1 MLCIC
6 CDRMITYGDDDL
18 SEEDAIFTE
27 IDKGKYRLKAE
38 NRLWTGGVVGNISGG
53 YGSIHDGSK
62 YVIGICDDCVTLK
75 LNEVKLSFNGNFIMI
90 YFKNNAISCFL
101 RASKLLSTA
110 PFTLSQ
116 SKNA

>member
-75 LNEVKLSFNGNFIMI
+75 LNEGKLSFTGNYMFDDPSIDKEVEKYKKI
-90 YFKNNAISCFL
+90 WRRNNNL
-101 RASKLLSTA
+101 SKL
-110 PFTLSQ
+110 
-116 SKNA
+116 